1 MKSFIL
7 LICSV
12 LLIGLCWSCNLEKEI
27 DIELPEYD
35 PKTVVECY
43 LEPGKPYQL
52 LLTRSSSYFSPFD
65 TTTSG
70 LLQNLLVNGAKVSIM
85 HAGTRYD
92 LENRLV
98 IDQSSQKLY
107 NYFNEE
113 LVPKDYIETF
123 ELFVEL
129 EDGSTITGS
138 TKLLPVVPL
147 DSIKIEFRESD
158 TLARVL
164 TYFTDIPNENNFY
177 RRMLHKSSL
186 DSAAFQ
192 DFTLD
197 DRVVENTVVFG
208 TGYEFEAG
216 DTLFN
221 TLFHIDRTYF
231 DFLESVNNAVLSN
244 GNPFGQPSP
253 INSSLEGTARSLGI
267 FTGLSY
273 TREVTIV
280 ER

>member
-7 LICSV
+7 LIGSV